1 MVLPA
6 GGRATGQ
13 EELTLLGQERSPRT
27 APRDRVI
34 SVETREMRS

>member
-13 EELTLLGQERSPRT
+13 EELTLLGQET
-27 APRDRVI
+27 APRDSVI
-34 SVETREMRS
+34 SVETWEMRS